1 MCGICG
7 IFDTKNRI
15 VDEKIITRMR
25 DIMFSRGPD
34 DAGIYVSNHIG
45 LGHRRLKIIDL
56 SSNAR
61 QPMSNKDE
69 SIWLVFNGEIYNYRE
84 LHDELVSSGHIFK
97 SKSDT
102 EVIIH
107 GYEQWGMDVLTR
119 LDGMFAFA
127 LWNSNKEE
135 LVLVRDRIGVKP
147 LFYSTV
153 NGKVYFAS
161 DIKSIKE
168 VLSHE
173 LTINHKAIDSYLR
186 FKWIPQDL
194 TIYDQVK
201 KVLPAHYIVFDKSS
215 VKSNQ
220 YWRLDFNRKLHYK
233 NESDYIDH
241 VIELLNLAVKKRM
254 LSDVPLGA
262 FLSGGI
268 DSSLVVAFLSNNSS
282 IPVKTFSVAFDDESF
297 NEAHYASRVSK
308 IFHTEHNELPANMAI
323 PEILP
328 KIVWAFG
335 EPFADASQIP
345 TYYLSKKVREHVTV
359 ALSGDGGDECFGG
372 YDDVKIVKAASIYR
386 NILPITLRN
395 KMFPFFSKWL
405 MNRFRNKAVV
415 HKFHTLTEYGRQ
427 SFIDSL
433 TLSSTFN
440 LTDYAKL
447 YTPWFKEQIA
457 DHNPYHIYSD
467 LLLSENTIDDID
479 KALYID
485 IMTQLPDGYL
495 VKVDVASMINS
506 LEVRSPFLD
515 YKMMEYAASIPSNIK
530 VKYGIQKHLLK
541 KVAERYLPR
550 EIIYRRKMGFGFN
563 LALMLRTNLKS
574 FVKDILLSSRFKQ
587 RGYFNYQWVESM
599 LEEHFNGI
607 RNHTNAIWSLLCLEL
622 WNLIFVD
629 KVLRIDSPTEKTA
642 GKGFP

>member
-7 IFDTKNRI
+7 IFDTKNRV

-61 QPMSNKDE
+61 QPMSNEDG
-69 SIWLVFNGEIYNYRE
+69 SILTVFNGEIYNYRE

-119 LDGMFAFA
+119 LNGMFAFA

-153 NGKVYFAS
+153 NGNVYFSS

-168 VLSHE
+168 ALNQG
-173 LTINHKAIDSYLR
+173 LAINNKAIDSYLR
-186 FKWIPQDL
+186 FAWIPQEL
-194 TIYDQVK
+194 TIYNEVK

-215 VKSNQ
+215 VKTYQ

-233 NESDYIDH
+233 NESDYIDQT
-241 VIELLNLAVKKRM
+241 IELLDRAVKKRM
-254 LSDVPLGA
+254 LSDVPVGA

-268 DSSLVVAFLSNNSS
+268 DSSLVVAFLSKNSS
-282 IPVKTFSVAFDDESF
+282 IPVKTFSVAFDGEAF
-297 NEAHYASRVSK
+297 NEAHYASRVSR
-308 IFHTEHNELPANMAI
+308 IFHTDHDELLANMAI

-328 KIVWAFG
+328 KIVLAFG
-335 EPFADASQIP
+335 EPYADASQIP

-395 KMFPFFSKWL
+395 KMLPLFCKWL
-405 MNRFRNKAVV
+405 MNRFRNKAVL
-415 HKFHTLTEYGRQ
+415 HKFHTLIEYGRQ
-427 SFIDSL
+427 SFIDSVR
-433 TLSSTFN
+433 LSSTFN

-457 DHNPYHIYSD
+457 DHNPYGIYSD
-467 LLLSENTIDDID
+467 YLSSANTIDDID

-495 VKVDVASMINS
+495 VKVDVASMMNS

-530 VKYGIQKHLLK
+530 VKYGMQKHLLK
-541 KVAERYLPR
+541 KVAARYLPK
-550 EIIYRRKMGFGFN
+550 EVIYRRKMGFSFN

-574 FVKDILLSSRFKQ
+574 FAKDILLNSRFKQ
-587 RGYFNYQWVESM
+587 RGYFNYQWMESM
-599 LEEHFNGI
+599 VEEHFNGI

-622 WNLIFVD
+622 WHLIFQD
-629 KVLRIDSPTEKTA
+629 KIMNIDDSNKDR
-642 GKGFP
+642 KGGLE